1 MFAGPARE
9 EQWTDIIF
17 IHGTTV
23 SGDFR
28 MIIGEDKNKVR
39 NIVLPNMSHFS
50 KLYKPH
56 TNSLLE
62 ESTDGL
68 LHIVCSIPVLQFHL
82 ACTVLQIL
90 HKRNKLGAWFN
101 DVQHNFNYAQNMH
114 MLDCS
119 IYALRS
125 CNLLIHS
132 REVPSTQMIYL
143 VM

>member
-68 LHIVCSIPVLQFHL
+68 LHIVCSIPVLQFHWL
-82 ACTVLQIL
+82 AQYCKYYTKEINWVHGSMMCNTILIMCRTCT
-90 HKRNKLGAWFN
+90 
-101 DVQHNFNYAQNMH
+101 
-114 MLDCS
+114 C
-119 IYALRS
+119 
-125 CNLLIHS
+125 
-132 REVPSTQMIYL
+132 
-143 VM
+143 